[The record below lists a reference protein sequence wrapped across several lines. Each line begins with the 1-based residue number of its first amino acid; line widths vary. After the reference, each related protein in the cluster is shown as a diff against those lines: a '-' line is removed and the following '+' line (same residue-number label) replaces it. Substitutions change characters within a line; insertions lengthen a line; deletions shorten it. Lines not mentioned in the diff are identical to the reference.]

1 MKMQKILIVEDD
13 EKLREE
19 LEIFLNKNGYKA
31 ETLKKFNN
39 TIRDILDIQPDLVLL
54 DVNLPFA
61 DGEYICR
68 EIRRQSTMPI
78 IIITSRDNELDE
90 LLCLNYGAD
99 HYVTKPFNIQIL
111 LAKIGSLLRRTN
123 MLEENSEKI
132 DAEDFILNMSKS
144 TIEKGEKIIE
154 LTKNEYKIIKYL
166 LKNRGK
172 IVSRD
177 EIMRYLWDDESF
189 IDDNTLTV
197 NITRLRNKL
206 EELNLKE
213 LLVTKR
219 GQGYI
224 LLWCFWG
231 RSKKTSLSK
240 LKMCPKMDKMSKR
253 KRPQWTE
260 GEEMKFKD
268 FIKDKLP
275 TIFLLLFGLITI
287 EIFLMIYSFG
297 TWIKFYIPIVIFVLY
312 FIGILIE
319 YFIKRSYYFKF
330 EDTLKELEDKYLITE
345 IIKRPNFLEG
355 KILYDNLVQINKSML
370 ENVNKYKYLQ
380 EDYKEYIELWIHEI
394 KLPIATSKMII
405 ENNKSP
411 IMNNIDEELDKVE
424 NYVEQAL
431 FYARSNTV
439 EKDYYIK
446 KIILKDIVNESI
458 KKNKNALI
466 AERVSIDLH
475 DLDISVNTDSK
486 WIIFILNQIIQN
498 SVKYRKNDDSLKI
511 EMYSKKQKENI
522 TLYIKDNGI
531 GMKNNELE
539 RVFEKGF
546 TGTNGRTSNKKST
559 GIGLYLCKKL
569 CDKLGIAINVNSEE
583 GVGTVVSLI
592 FPKGSFIDMN

>member
-1 MKMQKILIVEDD
+1 
-13 EKLREE
+13 
-19 LEIFLNKNGYKA
+19 
-31 ETLKKFNN
+31 
-39 TIRDILDIQPDLVLL
+39 
-54 DVNLPFA
+54 
-61 DGEYICR
+61 
-68 EIRRQSTMPI
+68 
-78 IIITSRDNELDE
+78 
-90 LLCLNYGAD
+90 
-99 HYVTKPFNIQIL
+99 
-111 LAKIGSLLRRTN
+111 
-123 MLEENSEKI
+123 
-132 DAEDFILNMSKS
+132 
-144 TIEKGEKIIE
+144 
-154 LTKNEYKIIKYL
+154 
-166 LKNRGK
+166 
-172 IVSRD
+172 
-177 EIMRYLWDDESF
+177 MR
-189 IDDNTLTV
+189 I
-197 NITRLRNKL
+197 
-206 EELNLKE
+206 
-213 LLVTKR
+213 
-219 GQGYI
+219 
-224 LLWCFWG
+224 
-231 RSKKTSLSK
+231 
-240 LKMCPKMDKMSKR
+240 
-253 KRPQWTE
+253 
-260 GEEMKFKD
+260 KD
-268 FIKDKLP
+268 FIKDKLL
-275 TIFLLLFGLITI
+275 TIALLIFGLITI

-297 TWIKFYIPIVIFVLY
+297 TWIKIYIPTVILGLY
-312 FIGILIE
+312 SIGILIE
-319 YFIKRSYYFKF
+319 YCSKRNYYLNL
-330 EDTLKELEDKYLITE
+330 ENILNGLKEKYLINE
-345 IIKRPNFLEG
+345 IIQRPNFVEG
-355 KILYDNLVQINKSML
+355 KFLYDTFEQLNKSMI
-370 ENVNKYKYLQ
+370 ENVNRYKYLQ